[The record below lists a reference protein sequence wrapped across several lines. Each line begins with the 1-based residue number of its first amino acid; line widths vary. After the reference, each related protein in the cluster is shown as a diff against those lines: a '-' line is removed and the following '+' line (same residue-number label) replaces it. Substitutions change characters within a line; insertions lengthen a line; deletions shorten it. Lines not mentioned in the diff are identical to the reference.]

1 MMRHE
6 DQTTAQRAG
15 THASVWWKR
24 KRLYV
29 LLPLIL
35 GLVWTLYVWLQIHS
49 AESSLRGKTDVGII
63 LGASMWGDHPSP
75 GLRERLEHGLKLY
88 NEGHFPVMI
97 VTGGLDKPGYKYT
110 EAEGMRNWLVSNGVP
125 ENAIVLENE
134 ATSTYENLL
143 YSQRIMEEKGMK
155 KAAIITHD
163 FHGSRAM
170 EVADALQYKE
180 PVLSITTSSVLPMA
194 KYKGREILAYTKW
207 TADRLLLALGLK

>member
-1 MMRHE
+1 MMHRE
-6 DQTTAQRAG
+6 DQIATRQSQAN
-15 THASVWWKR
+15 VWWKR
-24 KRLYV
+24 KRVYV
-29 LLPLIL
+29 LLPLVL
-35 GLVWTLYVWLQIHS
+35 GLIWTLYVWLQIHS

-63 LGASMWGDHPSP
+63 LGASMWDDHPSP

-97 VTGGLDKPGYKYT
+97 VTGGLDKPDYKYT
-110 EAEGMRNWLVSNGVP
+110 EAEGMRNWLVSNGMP
-125 ENAIVLENE
+125 EDAIILENE

-163 FHGSRAM
+163 YHGTRAM
-170 EVADALQYKE
+170 EVAKALRYEE
-180 PVLSITTSSVLPMA
+180 PVLSITTSRVLPMA